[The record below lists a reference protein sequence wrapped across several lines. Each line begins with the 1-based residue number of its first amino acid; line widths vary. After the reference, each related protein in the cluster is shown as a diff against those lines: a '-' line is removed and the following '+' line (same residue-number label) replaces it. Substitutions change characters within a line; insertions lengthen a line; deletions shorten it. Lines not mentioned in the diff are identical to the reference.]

1 MDCFNAV
8 HPFVQSHTNIL
19 SILSQKYEQIMY
31 AHNISD
37 CCISR
42 EKGML
47 KNFSRLRAG
56 LFEKR
61 PRRKTLVGCAAN
73 SGVGSDIYTGCAAN
87 SGAGSDIYTGCAA
100 NSGAGSDIYTGCAAN
115 SGAAAA

>member
-1 MDCFNAV
+1 
-8 HPFVQSHTNIL
+8 
-19 SILSQKYEQIMY
+19 MY

-73 SGVGSDIYTGCAAN
+73 SGA
-87 SGAGSDIYTGCAA
+87 
-100 NSGAGSDIYTGCAAN
+100 
-115 SGAAAA
+115 GAALIQAAPPTMERALCLYRLHLPQGWVHGIGAARLCPVRREKGRCRILTK